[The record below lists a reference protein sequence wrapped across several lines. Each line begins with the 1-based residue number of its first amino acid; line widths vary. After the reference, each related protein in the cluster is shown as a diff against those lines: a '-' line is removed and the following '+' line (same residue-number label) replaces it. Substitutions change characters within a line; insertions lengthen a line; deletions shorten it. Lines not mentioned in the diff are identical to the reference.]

1 MRREDH
7 DRLAAEHVLGLLDGE
22 EAVQAE
28 RLIESDRAFAA
39 QVEGWRARFAE
50 LDETARPESP
60 SVALWDKI
68 ATSTADAPVRLP
80 SRAATPARESWFA
93 RLWNDLGFWRGAGLA
108 SAAAALLLTVG
119 LGYFMQAAARK
130 PVMVAVMLTDANE
143 PAGIVNILA
152 DGRAE
157 LLPLR
162 GIEVPAGR
170 VLEIWTLWD
179 RARGPVSLGT
189 LASART
195 VPLRLDHLPRTSP
208 DQLFEITLE
217 PAGGSPTGRPTG
229 PILMKGTA
237 STAL

>member
-1 MRREDH
+1 
-7 DRLAAEHVLGLLDGE
+7 
-22 EAVQAE
+22 
-28 RLIESDRAFAA
+28 
-39 QVEGWRARFAE
+39 
-50 LDETARPESP
+50 
-60 SVALWDKI
+60 
-68 ATSTADAPVRLP
+68 
-80 SRAATPARESWFA
+80 
-93 RLWNDLGFWRGAGLA
+93 
-108 SAAAALLLTVG
+108 
-119 LGYFMQAAARK
+119 
-130 PVMVAVMLTDANE
+130 MLTDANE

-189 LASART
+189 LASARS
-195 VPLRLDHLPRTSP
+195 VPLRLDHLPRTSR